1 MIGLRRR
8 LLIATSLATV
18 LCLGVAAGLDF
29 LLPPD
34 LSRWNQRSVQVT
46 DSDGRLLRPFA
57 TPDGLW
63 RLETGPEDVDPLYL
77 ALLRM
82 AEDRRFGWHP
92 GVDPAAVLRAAGQ
105 ALVHQRVVSGAST
118 LTMQTARLLSPK
130 ARTLPAKLQEALR
143 AVQLQARLGT
153 AGVLRIYL
161 TLAPFGGPLE
171 GVTAASLAWFGKP
184 PHSLTPAEAAL
195 LVALPQSPERLRP
208 DRNPEAARLARNRIL
223 QRAVD
228 RGLLSAEVAGA
239 AMTEPV
245 PVVQRPMPMLAPH
258 LTERL
263 AAERA
268 AGASPGTVIRT
279 TLNGPLQHR
288 LEELGRTTLSRLK
301 GDADLA
307 VVVVETQSH
316 RVIAHLGSGD
326 WRQRKLDLSMAVRS
340 PGSALKPFIY
350 ALAFDDLSLHPG
362 TIIPDAPERFGSWM
376 PNNFDQDFHGQVT
389 AREALQRSLNIP
401 AVLALEQVGPVRF
414 ATLMGIAGAN
424 LVFPGTEDPGLPVAL
439 GGVGIRLMDLAKLY
453 AGLADGGQIYPLR
466 LTADAPPGQPYR
478 LVGEAAAHAVMTVLD
493 GSPLPDGLAGGYAIA
508 RDRRVG
514 FKTGTSFGFRD
525 AWTAGS
531 SADYTV
537 AVWVGRADGS
547 GRPGQMGRNAAAPL
561 LFRVFDLLPPDRAPR
576 RPPRDPD
583 HALFR
588 SQPPAALRVLG
599 TDPGAP
605 AATATRERLRI
616 LFPPDG
622 STIEPLEEGIAL
634 KAAGGRPPLRWVAN
648 GVPLAAGSTFWQP
661 DSSGFSRLSVVDAD
675 GRRSAITLQ
684 VAPTTGTDARAT
696 TN

>member
-1 MIGLRRR
+1 MIRLRLR
-8 LLIATSLATV
+8 LLLKTGLAAA
-18 LCLGVAAGLDF
+18 LLLGAAAGLDA
-29 LLPPD
+29 LMPPD
-34 LSRWNQRSVQVT
+34 LTRWTGRSVRVT
-46 DSDGRLLRPFA
+46 DAEGRLLRPFA
-57 TPDGLW
+57 TADGLW

-82 AEDRRFGWHP
+82 TEDRRFGWHP

-105 ALVHQRVVSGAST
+105 LALHQRVVSGAST

-130 ARTLPAKLQEALR
+130 PRTLSAKLEEALR
-143 AVQLQARLGT
+143 AVQLQARFGT
-153 AGVLRIYL
+153 GGVLRMYL

-171 GVTAASLAWFGKP
+171 GVTAATQAWFGKA
-184 PHSLTPAEAAL
+184 PHSLSPAEAAL

-208 DRNPEAARLARNRIL
+208 DRNPEAARAARNRIL
-223 QRAVD
+223 RRAVD
-228 RGLLSAEVAGA
+228 HGLLAAEVVAS
-239 AMTEPV
+239 AMAEPV

-263 AAERA
+263 AAALPPEA
-268 AGASPGTVIRT
+268 AAGTVIRT
-279 TLNGPLQHR
+279 TLNGPLQQR
-288 LEELGRTTLSRLK
+288 LEELGRTTLSRLN

-414 ATLMGIAGAN
+414 AALMGMAGAN
-424 LVFPGTEDPGLPVAL
+424 LVFPGSDDPGLPVAL

-453 AGLADGGQIYPLR
+453 AGLADGGLISPLR

-478 LVGEAAAHAVMTVLD
+478 LVGEAAAHAVMTVLE
-493 GSPLPDGLAGGYAIA
+493 GSPLPDGVAGGLAVA
-508 RDRRVG
+508 RDRRIG

-525 AWTAGS
+525 AWTIGA

-547 GRPGQMGRNAAAPL
+547 GRPGQMGRTAAAPL
-561 LFRVFDLLPPDRAPR
+561 LFRVFDLLPPDRGPR

-588 SQPPAALRVLG
+588 SQPPVALRVLG
-599 TDPGAP
+599 TDPAEPAP
-605 AATATRERLRI
+605 TATRERLRI

-622 STIEPLEEGIAL
+622 STVEPLEDGIAL

-648 GVPLAAGSTFWQP
+648 GVPLPMGATFWQP

-684 VAPTTGTDARAT
+684 VARPETD
-696 TN
+696 